1 MMRRPKQTDI
11 GGEVGS
17 VLYVGNSFLSFN
29 NGIGWHVS
37 RLHASANPAKRLRAT
52 SVAITGG
59 GLDWHDVESYFRP
72 EALGSYS
79 FDEANNIVFNDLE
92 RPFDVVLMMD
102 CSQCPIHP
110 QLKATFRASANRH
123 SETVRKHG
131 AKPAFLM
138 TWAYQDRP
146 QMTAELAEAYTSVG
160 NDNDALV
167 IPVGLAFAAA
177 LERKPGLRLH
187 MDDKS
192 HPTLA
197 GTYLAACTVYAVMF
211 RRSPTGLGHVS
222 DLDAATA
229 HFLQSVA
236 AETVEGYYRT
246 GDTRSEP

>member
-1 MMRRPKQTDI
+1 MWRPKQTDI
-11 GGEVGS
+11 GEEVRS
-17 VLYVGNSFLSFN
+17 ILYVGNSFLSFN

-37 RLHASANPAKRLRAT
+37 RLHASANPTTRLRAT

-72 EALGSYS
+72 KAFGSYS
-79 FDEANNIVFNDLE
+79 FDEANNVVFNDLE
-92 RPFDVVLMMD
+92 KLFDVVLMMD

-110 QLKATFRASANRH
+110 QLKATFRASAKRH
-123 SETVRKHG
+123 GETVRKHG

-167 IPVGLAFAAA
+167 VPVGLAFAAA
-177 LERKPGLRLH
+177 LERKSELHLH
-187 MDDKS
+187 MDDKR

-197 GTYLAACTVYAVMF
+197 GTYLAACTVYAALF
-211 RRSPTGLGHVS
+211 RRSPIGLAHVS
-222 DLDAATA
+222 DLDATTA
-229 HFLQSVA
+229 HLLQSVA
-236 AETVEGYYRT
+236 VETVEGYYRT
-246 GDTRSEP
+246 GESSSEP